1 MKKKSTWIK
10 PWHGLVRNIA
20 FTILE
25 PYAKWKYHIS
35 IEKLHNPEKRPFL
48 ILMNHQTAFD
58 QFFIGMAVE
67 GPVYYLATE
76 DIFSLGW
83 ISRLLDFLVAPI
95 PIKKQTTDLKAI
107 KACVKIAKEGGTI
120 ALFPEGNRT
129 FHGKTLYFKSSIV
142 KLIRL
147 IKLPVVIMR
156 VEGGYGVQPRW
167 SDVVRKGSMKA
178 YPSKIFEPEEYEA
191 LTDEDFFDQLQ
202 NALYVDETDL
212 ETCFYHS
219 RNAEYMERFLYVCPD
234 CGLTTYR
241 SKGDIVECKKCHQKI
256 RYLPNKKLQGISK
269 PFLFKTIGEWYDY
282 QCDYVRKLDLDPYH
296 AKPMYE
302 DYVNIFQVVLY
313 KYKKKLRTHSK
324 IVLYGDRIL
333 LDDICLDFDSIHS
346 ITVLGKNKLNIY
358 TDSLVYQLKGT
369 KTFNALKYV
378 NIYFH
383 YQNVKKGDVDNHEQF
398 LGL

>member
-25 PYAKWKYHIS
+25 PYAKWKYHIT

-191 LTDEDFFDQLQ
+191 LTDEDFFGQLQ

-234 CGLTTYR
+234 CGLTTFR

-256 RYLPNKKLQGISK
+256 RYLPNKRLQGISK

-333 LDDICLDFDSIHS
+333 LDDICLDFYSIHS

-383 YQNVKKGDVDNHEQF
+383 YQNVKKGDVENHEQF